1 MMKPTILKNINLK
14 SEDYYEITK
23 YIVDVSNVYSNGRII
38 SFLEGGYDLIALKE
52 GVQNHINALI
62 NN

>member
-1 MMKPTILKNINLK
+1 MANINLE

-23 YIVDVSNVYSNGRII
+23 YIVDVSNAHSNGRII

-62 NN
+62 DN